1 MTPTDNVP
9 PGKLSPDKTG
19 IDRIFRFAVS
29 HAKLVIACSMM
40 PIVAALWF
48 LPSLQKDTRAD
59 AFLAPDNPA
68 LIYRDRVRAIF
79 GLSDPIVVAVA
90 AQDKHGLFTPEILEI
105 VETISDRIAEL
116 PNVNADRVNSLAE
129 AENITG
135 DIAGIAVSS
144 FLDPPPE
151 DAEQAEAV
159 RAAVAASPLYL
170 GSLVARDYTVTLI
183 VAELLDE
190 SDAYQSYIAVRD
202 ILATITLPAGVS
214 LHVAGE
220 GAVSGY
226 LGSYIDS
233 DALRL
238 NPLAGLIITLT
249 IVLAFLRWSPA
260 LMCNVIIGASVL
272 ITVGAMAAADVSF
285 FVITS
290 ALPVILIGISV
301 ADAIHIYSHYFD
313 LHARQPELPPE
324 ELIVTTLHAMWRPL
338 SFTTLTTMFGFLGL
352 YFAAGMPPFRYF
364 GLFACVGVFVA
375 LCYSLLFL
383 PAAMAL
389 TGPRAHPRY
398 QSIIERGG
406 LDFFGRVMRRLGNL
420 TMGNPRSI
428 AGGFSVVA
436 LLGLVAAS
444 QLEIDEARI
453 DIFHPSEP
461 IYRADKLINR
471 HMDGSNTLD
480 IVVETGRAEGL
491 LNPDYLRKIES
502 LQQYAQTLPGV
513 GGSLSI
519 VDYLK
524 QINQALNEGNPEYF
538 RVPDT
543 TEEIAQF
550 FLLYSMASDP
560 TDFEEEVDYD
570 YQTANIR
577 VNINRGSYQEIK
589 PIVEALEAY
598 VATSFNEAGLSANL
612 SGRVNL
618 NYHWFKGLEA
628 SHFAGL
634 AVALVLVWAS
644 ASMLFNSPVAGLFTL
659 IPVAFSVL
667 LIYAAMVLFGMT
679 LGIGTSMFAA
689 VAIGLGIDFAI
700 HTLDRVRRLAIEYG
714 GEIEPALKDFY
725 PSTGRALLFNYLAIA
740 SGFAVLITSKIVSLN
755 SFGSIV
761 VLAVS
766 VSFFASLTLLPAVLY
781 LVQPE
786 FIKAPRPWSYAP
798 GVNAARAMFVA
809 AVVLGVCWVAIGATN

>member
-1 MTPTDNVP
+1 M
-9 PGKLSPDKTG
+9 
-19 IDRIFRFAVS
+19 
-29 HAKLVIACSMM
+29 
-40 PIVAALWF
+40 
-48 LPSLQKDTRAD
+48 
-59 AFLAPDNPA
+59 
-68 LIYRDRVRAIF
+68 
-79 GLSDPIVVAVA
+79 
-90 AQDKHGLFTPEILEI
+90 
-105 VETISDRIAEL
+105 ETISNQVAEL
-116 PNVNADRVNSLAE
+116 PNVNPDRVSSLAE

-135 DIAGIAVSS
+135 DIAGIAVNS
-144 FLDPPPE
+144 FLDPPAE
-151 DAEQAEAV
+151 NQEQAEAV

-190 SDAYQSYIAVRD
+190 ADAYQSYVAVRD
-202 ILATITLPAGVS
+202 LLAATALPAGVS

-226 LGSYIDS
+226 LGTYIDS

-272 ITVGAMAAADVSF
+272 ITLGVMAAADVSF

-313 LHARQPELPPE
+313 LQARQPETARD
-324 ELIVTTLHAMWRPL
+324 ELIITTLHAMWRPL

-364 GLFACVGVFVA
+364 GLFACAGVFVA
-375 LCYSLLFL
+375 LAYSLLFL

-389 TGPRAHPRY
+389 TRPRVHPRY
-398 QSIIERGG
+398 QSKVERGT
-406 LDFFGRVMRRLGNL
+406 LDFFGRITRSLGSL
-420 TMGNPRSI
+420 TMDFPRSI
-428 AGGFSVVA
+428 ISGFGVIA
-436 LLGLVAAS
+436 LLGLAAAS

-453 DIFHPSEP
+453 DIFHSSEP

-480 IVVETGRAEGL
+480 IVVETGEAEGL

-543 TEEIAQF
+543 TEAIAQF
-550 FLLYSMASDP
+550 LLLYSLASDP
-560 TDFEEEVDYD
+560 TDFEEEIDYD

-577 VNINRGSYQEIK
+577 VNINRGSYQDIK

-598 VATSFNEAGLSANL
+598 VARSFNEAGLSANL

-618 NYHWFKGLEA
+618 NYHWFRDLGA

-634 AVALVLVWAS
+634 AVALALVWAS
-644 ASMLFNSPVAGLFTL
+644 ASLLFNSPVAGLFTL
-659 IPVAFSVL
+659 VPVAFSVL

-700 HTLDRVRRLAIEYG
+700 HTLDRVRRLAMQHG
-714 GEIEPALKDFY
+714 GDVAAALGDFY

-740 SGFAVLITSKIVSLN
+740 SGFAVLTTSKIVSLN

-766 VSFFASLTLLPAVLY
+766 VSFFASLTLLPAILY
-781 LVQPE
+781 LFQPG
-786 FIKAPRPWSYAP
+786 FISAPRPWRHAP
-798 GVNAARAMFVA
+798 WVNLARAIFVA